1 MQSHPSLELGQ
12 HQQLVLT
19 PQLQQAIRLL
29 NCSSQEL
36 EQELSRALEDN
47 PMLER
52 LDAPEEAVRSEPL
65 EAAAQSEQL
74 ERWWAQP
81 AAQAG
86 SDDIPESGRGQTLEE
101 FLLQQL
107 HATRATERD
116 RALVAA
122 LITAV
127 DEHGYL
133 DGTLDELAAAL
144 PDEWEVDPDE
154 LAAALRLLQS
164 FDPPG
169 VGARGLAECLALQ
182 LGRLADAVG
191 GEDREALDCAR
202 RVTAHLDLLA
212 AGKFSR
218 LCDLLGCER
227 GLLDRAH
234 ALILRLEPRPGR
246 EWDPGDIHYVVPDVL
261 LHRVRGHWEASL
273 NPALAPRLRIN
284 QAYADCLAQAGE
296 AGPLQEQVREART
309 LIRSLGQRQQTILRV
324 AQAIAER
331 QRAFLEDGPRALRPL
346 VLRDIA
352 QELGLHESTISRA
365 TRQKYAQTPWGIYEM
380 KRFFGAAVQTSGGE
394 ETSALAIQ
402 DLMKAILSGEPAG
415 RPLSDGRIAELLA
428 EHGVPIARRTVAK
441 YREAMG
447 VPAAALRKARA
458 GAAETVNAK

>member
-1 MQSHPSLELGQ
+1 MQSRPSLELGQ
-12 HQQLVLT
+12 RQQLVLT

-36 EQELSRALEDN
+36 EQELAQALEEN

-52 LDAPEEAVRSEPL
+52 LETPDETAVQ
-65 EAAAQSEQL
+65 AEQL
-74 ERWWAQP
+74 ERWWSQP
-81 AAQAG
+81 AARVG
-86 SDDIPESGRGQTLEE
+86 SDDIPESGRGQNFEE

-122 LITAV
+122 LVSAL

-133 DGTLDELAAAL
+133 DGALEELAAAL
-144 PDEWEVDPDE
+144 PADWEVDPDE

-182 LGRLADAVG
+182 LGRLADDGA
-191 GEDREALDCAR
+191 EDAAALDCAR
-202 RVTAHLDLLA
+202 RMTAHLDLLA

-218 LCDLLGCER
+218 LCDLLGCDR
-227 GLLDRAH
+227 ARLDRAH
-234 ALILRLEPRPGR
+234 AMILRLEPRPGR
-246 EWDPGDIHYVVPDVL
+246 AWDSGSIHYIVPDVL
-261 LHRVRGHWEASL
+261 LHRARGRWQASL
-273 NPALAPRLRIN
+273 NPALAPRLRVN
-284 QAYADCLAQAGE
+284 RVYADCLAQTDE
-296 AGPLQEQVREART
+296 AGALQEQVRQART

-324 AQAIAER
+324 AQALAER
-331 QRAFLEDGPRALRPL
+331 QHEFLENGPRALRPL

-352 QELGLHESTISRA
+352 EELGLHESTISRA

-380 KRFFGAAVQTSGGE
+380 KQFFGTAVQTRDGE
-394 ETSALAIQ
+394 DTSALAVR
-402 DLMKAILSGEPAG
+402 DLMKAILVDEPAG
-415 RPLSDGRIAELLA
+415 RPLSDSRIAELLA
-428 EHGVPIARRTVAK
+428 ERGVSIARRTVAK

-447 VPAAALRKARA
+447 VPTASLRKARA
-458 GAAETVNAK
+458 GLAGACAIQEK